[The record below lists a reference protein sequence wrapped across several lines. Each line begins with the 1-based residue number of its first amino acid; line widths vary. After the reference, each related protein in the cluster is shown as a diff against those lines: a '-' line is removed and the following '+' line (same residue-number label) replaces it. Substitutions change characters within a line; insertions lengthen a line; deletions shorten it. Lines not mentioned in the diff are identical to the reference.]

1 MANKEPETNVRER
14 KNLMQ
19 EGDKKAERQTSGCGQ
34 ATNKIRTL
42 LENITLVKFIAL
54 LYRVVILFLLVAIGV
69 AVAIAAEQIQQLA
82 QYMASPAICGPPCP
96 RYWIGYEG
104 KCYYFS
110 KEKRNWMYSQK
121 FCSLH
126 NASLAK
132 IEPEEMN
139 FVMRLKGK
147 DIYWI
152 GLRRN
157 PGQPWK
163 WTNGVN
169 STLEVMGDGGD
180 CAFLSDETTA
190 ISSRCRMEL
199 LWICR
204 KSDILQCSNEPCKSK
219 KA

>member
-1 MANKEPETNVRER
+1 MDSNKTPLNREKMPDQINFPE
-14 KNLMQ
+14 
-19 EGDKKAERQTSGCGQ
+19 
-34 ATNKIRTL
+34 TL
-42 LENITLVKFIAL
+42 LEKLCCCLYQENYEARDKSENYNICRHLSRKMAL
-54 LYRVVILFLLVAIGV
+54 LRFFLAVSVLGNVGLLTSVLVLTAQKNEQPILG
-69 AVAIAAEQIQQLA
+69 
-82 QYMASPAICGPPCP
+82 PACP
-96 RYWIGYEG
+96 ENWIGYEG
-104 KCYYFS
+104 NCYYFS
-110 KEKRNWMYSQK
+110 KEKGNWNSSQN
-121 FCSLH
+121 FCLSH
-126 NASLAK
+126 NASLLTFSANQEK
-132 IEPEEMN
+132 N